1 MPKIVLE
8 NVTKR
13 WGDFYGADHLNMV
26 IEDQAFITLLG
37 PSGCGKTTTLRM
49 IAGLETPT
57 SGKITIGDQV
67 VFDSETGINV
77 PANERHVGFLFQNY
91 ALWPHMTVYKNILF
105 GLQNVKQVMPLHASE
120 AERLSKLSKLV
131 LEYDKIKKA
140 DENATDS
147 NGKRDEKK
155 FLICLIDELSIS
167 MYSAKEIAAL
177 GLEKMD
183 RDEAMKKAK
192 EASDEFAK
200 RFLDESQKIESKGQ
214 SVDPKTF
221 DIKDASG
228 KVILKNRRL
237 DKEEMDLKLRH
248 AAKVVKIGEF
258 MDRYPSELS
267 GGQQQRVAIAR
278 ALVKKPKVLLLDEP
292 LSNLDARLRLQTRE
306 EIRRIQQN
314 TGITTIFVTHDQE
327 EAMSI
332 SDKIV
337 VMKLGVKQQEGV
349 PQEVYNNPCNKFV
362 ANFLGTPPINL
373 FKGRIQDH
381 KVYIGD
387 DMVREITAQE
397 LEEAKKLGRDLS
409 DQEVTVG
416 IRPEG
421 IIIDEKANNNF
432 HFKVERILTMGR
444 DIMLNCDQEYR
455 LSDTKFIIDAFTKVQ
470 VGDVACE
477 VKPHK
482 CFAFSLEEG
491 EPRLI

>member
-1 MPKIVLE
+1 MIDVKGLKKNYGGLQVLKGVDLTI
-8 NVTKR
+8 NK
-13 WGDFYGADHLNMV
+13 GDCVVLV
-26 IEDQAFITLLG
+26 G
-37 PSGCGKTTTLRM
+37 PSGCGKSTFLRCLNR
-49 IAGLETPT
+49 LEEPDGGHVIFN
-57 SGKITIGDQV
+57 GKEVTDHDIDHVRQKMGM
-67 VFDSETGINV
+67 VFQHFN
-77 PANERHVGFLFQNY
+77 LF
-91 ALWPHMTVYKNILF
+91 PHLTVKKNITLAPVRL
-105 GLQNVKQVMPLHASE
+105 GLMKQPE
-120 AERLSKLSKLV
+120 A
-131 LEYDKIKKA
+131 DKKA
-140 DENATDS
+140 M
-147 NGKRDEKK
+147 
-155 FLICLIDELSIS
+155 ELLERI
-167 MYSAKEIAAL
+167 
-177 GLEKMD
+177 GLAD
-183 RDEAMKKAK
+183 KA
-192 EASDEFAK
+192 D
-200 RFLDESQKIESKGQ
+200 
-214 SVDPKTF
+214 T
-221 DIKDASG
+221 
-228 KVILKNRRL
+228 
-237 DKEEMDLKLRH
+237 
-248 AAKVVKIGEF
+248 
-258 MDRYPSELS
+258 YPNMLS
-267 GGQQQRVAIAR
+267 GGQKQRIAIVR
-278 ALVKKPKVLLLDEP
+278 ALAMNPDVLLFDEP